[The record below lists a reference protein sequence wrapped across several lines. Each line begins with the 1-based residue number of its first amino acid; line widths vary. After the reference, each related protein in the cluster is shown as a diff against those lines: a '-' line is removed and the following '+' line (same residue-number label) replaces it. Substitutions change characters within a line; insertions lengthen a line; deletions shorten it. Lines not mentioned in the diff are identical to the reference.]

1 MTTAKTTTLTRRW
14 TKASFGALF
23 AVTLVATL
31 APGLSNTHKAA
42 GPERGGGIGDAA
54 RFENQTVPGT
64 AHGEPLGWSWG
75 AHQER
80 PPK

>member
-1 MTTAKTTTLTRRW
+1 MTTTKTTTLTRRW
-14 TKASFGALF
+14 TTSSFRALL
-23 AVTLVATL
+23 AATLVATL

-42 GPERGGGIGDAA
+42 GPERGGSSADAA
-54 RFENQTVPGT
+54 PFENQTAPGT